1 MKNEAEEVENIEEFS
16 VELFLAFVEEGL
28 FVVYERALDFRSC
41 GEEKKI
47 E

>member
-1 MKNEAEEVENIEEFS
+1 VKNETEKVENIEEFS

>member
-1 MKNEAEEVENIEEFS
+1 VKNEAEEVENIEEFS